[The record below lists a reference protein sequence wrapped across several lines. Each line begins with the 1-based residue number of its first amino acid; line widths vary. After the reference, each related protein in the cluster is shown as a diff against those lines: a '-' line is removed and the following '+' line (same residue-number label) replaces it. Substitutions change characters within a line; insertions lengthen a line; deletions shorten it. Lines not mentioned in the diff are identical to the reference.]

1 MSNNTSH
8 PPKSQDENLRLSP
21 YQQANEY
28 YACDHTETVTRY
40 KVYAN
45 GTRHYFEQCLNCG
58 RSVGSAIP
66 HKDVV
71 DIDNVLPWDSQLE
84 NAYQFL
90 IDEMTN
96 QLRDEQNELWQNRE
110 TDWDQEYNTYLQ
122 SPQWMVKRLRVL
134 ERDNYL
140 CQACL
145 RRRASEVHHTTY
157 QFPLG
162 QEPLF
167 ILVSVC
173 KPCHNALHELN
184 TNSRSMT
191 R

>member
-8 PPKSQDENLRLSP
+8 TPKSQDENLRLSP
-21 YQQANEY
+21 YQQAREC
-28 YACDHTETVTRY
+28 YACDHTETAIRY

-71 DIDNVLPWDSQLE
+71 DIDNVPPWDNQLE

-90 IDEMTN
+90 IDEMVN
-96 QLRDEQNELWQNRE
+96 QLQLEKEQQFTDQRSARRDEYA
-110 TDWDQEYNTYLQ
+110 EYLK
-122 SPQWMVKRLRVL
+122 SDVWASKRTRVL
-134 ERDNYL
+134 KRDQYL

-145 RRRASEVHHTTY
+145 TRTATQVHHKKY
-157 QFPLG
+157 PEIFG
-162 QEPLF
+162 DEPLF
-167 ILVSVC
+167 DLESVC
-173 KPCHNALHELN
+173 TTCHLALHEIE
-184 TNSRSMT
+184 TETER
-191 R
+191 